1 MLGPPRLPLFVSFVD
16 RTKRYPLSCR
26 HSYSADGQAGFWGQ
40 DLPNMTGGEKP
51 SLPSELYRDPGT
63 PASWEPLIGR
73 PREYE
78 VCAEQLG
85 IILVVN
91 KQT

>member
-1 MLGPPRLPLFVSFVD
+1 
-16 RTKRYPLSCR
+16 
-26 HSYSADGQAGFWGQ
+26 
-40 DLPNMTGGEKP
+40 MTGGEKP